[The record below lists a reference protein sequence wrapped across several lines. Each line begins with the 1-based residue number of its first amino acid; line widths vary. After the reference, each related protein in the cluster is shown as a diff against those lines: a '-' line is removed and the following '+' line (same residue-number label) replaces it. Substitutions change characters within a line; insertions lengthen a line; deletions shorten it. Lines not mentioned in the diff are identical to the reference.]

1 MSKGNP
7 QGLVNHLLELNWRS
21 NIGTDS
27 LHEDFYIYMLKQ
39 KAVFC
44 SGLSLWGQQ
53 GSCGKCY
60 GVIKNKTGK
69 SCPWRKPPYFIIILF
84 QIFFPLFSIV
94 SRKSLLSSHCAYA
107 AQNASKPNHEFRLSP
122 SLSMIF
128 LAIFFSMHFFLNI
141 IAYLGRIIA
150 WLIFKSE

>member
-1 MSKGNP
+1 MWIFTFICLSKKLYFVLFCPCEGSKGVVESATVLSRIKLENP
-7 QGLVNHLLELNWRS
+7 VLGENP
-21 NIGTDS
+21 NI
-27 LHEDFYIYMLKQ
+27 
-39 KAVFC
+39 
-44 SGLSLWGQQ
+44 LS
-53 GSCGKCY
+53 S
-60 GVIKNKTGK
+60 
-69 SCPWRKPPYFIIILF
+69 YFF
-84 QIFFPLFSIV
+84 RFFFFRFFFPLFSIF

-150 WLIFKSE
+150 WLLFKSE